1 MSKYHWSS
9 IRLIL
14 IILTTAFIWVYWLNL
29 EIGYGVIFLL
39 VAVGYTIYRNFIAA
53 KEEKS
58 QKENTYS
65 KP

>member
-39 VAVGYTIYRNFIAA
+39 VAVGYTIYHNFIAA

-58 QKENTYS
+58 QKKNTYNES
-65 KP
+65 

>member
-39 VAVGYTIYRNFIAA
+39 VAVGYTIYRNFISA

-58 QKENTYS
+58 QKENTYIKS
-65 KP
+65 